1 MEKFKYSYLLYPTE
15 TGESARPQWASKLY
29 PIAVLGILL
38 KNGHN
43 ASIDFFLQCR
53 LFLSDADA
61 GSNSELSYSLESGDV
76 NAFSIDQKTGTIS
89 SKKTFDRET
98 KASYSLTVR
107 VTDHGQSP
115 LHDTTTV
122 DITILDINDN
132 SPEIKNLPATK
143 QVTEGKNIGDTLFPV
158 SASDKDLG

>member
-1 MEKFKYSYLLYPTE
+1 M
-15 TGESARPQWASKLY
+15 PQT
-29 PIAVLGILL
+29 
-38 KNGHN
+38 N
-43 ASIDFFLQCR
+43 FLQCQ

-61 GSNSELSYSLESGDV
+61 GNNSKLTYSLENGDV
-76 NAFSIDQKTGTIS
+76 AAFSIDQKTGTIS
-89 SKKTFDRET
+89 SKTTFDRET

-132 SPEIKNLPATK
+132 SPKISNLPATE
-143 QVTEGKNIGDTLFPV
+143 QVTEGKNIGDTLFTV